1 MKNGGQDKGKI
12 KARMEARLLIGR
24 LGKNDGDLKQA
35 VETVRNSQIMDIH
48 THAHVHTHIYLKYS

>member
-1 MKNGGQDKGKI
+1 
-12 KARMEARLLIGR
+12 MEARLLIGR